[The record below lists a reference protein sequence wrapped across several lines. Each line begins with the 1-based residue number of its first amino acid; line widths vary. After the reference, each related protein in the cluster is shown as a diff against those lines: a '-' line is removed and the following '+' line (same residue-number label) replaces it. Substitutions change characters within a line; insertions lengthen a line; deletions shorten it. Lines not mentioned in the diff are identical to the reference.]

1 MYIIIVYD
9 IEVKR
14 VAKVCKYLRQH
25 LNWIQNS
32 VFEGELTKAQLARVK
47 SGLKGLTDPE
57 KDSIII
63 FQMRDARWID
73 KEIMGVDKN
82 PATNLL

>member
-1 MYIIIVYD
+1 MYIILVYD

-32 VFEGELTKAQLARVK
+32 VFEGQLTKAQLTRVK
-47 SGLKGLTDPE
+47 AGLAAITDPE
-57 KDSIII
+57 KDSVIIY
-63 FQMRDARWID
+63 QLRDARWVE
-73 KEIMGVDKN
+73 KEVMGVDKN

>member
-1 MYIIIVYD
+1 MYIILVYD
-9 IEVKR
+9 IEVPR
-14 VAKVCKYLRQH
+14 VVKVCKYLRQH

-47 SGLKGLTDPE
+47 SGLSAIIDTE
-57 KDSIII
+57 KDSVII
-63 FQMRDARWID
+63 FQLRDARWLN

>member
-1 MYIIIVYD
+1 MYIILVYD
-9 IEVKR
+9 IETKR

-47 SGLKGLTDPE
+47 AGLATITNPE
-57 KDSIII
+57 KDSVIIY
-63 FQMRDARWID
+63 QLRHAKWMK
-73 KEIMGVDKN
+73 KEVMGIDKN

>member
-1 MYIIIVYD
+1 MYIILVYD
-9 IEVKR
+9 VGVER

-32 VFEGELTKAQLARVK
+32 VFEGELTKAQFVRVK
-47 SGLKGLTDPE
+47 SGLANLTDPE
-57 KDSIII
+57 KDSVIIY
-63 FQMRDARWID
+63 QLRDARWMH
-73 KEIMGVDKN
+73 KEVMGVDKN

>member
-1 MYIIIVYD
+1 MYIILVYD
-9 IEVKR
+9 IQVER

-32 VFEGELTKAQLARVK
+32 VFEGQLTKAQMARVK
-47 SGLKGLTDPE
+47 SGLAALTNPE
-57 KDSIII
+57 YDSIII
-63 FQMRDARWID
+63 YQLRDARWMN
-73 KEIMGVDKN
+73 KEVMGVDKN

>member
-9 IEVKR
+9 IEVQR

-47 SGLKGLTDPE
+47 SGLRALTDPE

-73 KEIMGVDKN
+73 KEVMGIDKN

>member
-1 MYIIIVYD
+1 MYIILVYD

-14 VAKVCKYLRQH
+14 VGKMLKLCRRY

-32 VFEGELTKAQLARVK
+32 VFEGELTDVKLKELVHEAKAIMK
-47 SGLKGLTDPE
+47 EE

-63 FQMRDARWID
+63 FKSREEKWLEKMIVG
-73 KEIMGVDKN
+73 KEKN
-82 PATNLL
+82 KLDNVL

>member
-1 MYIIIVYD
+1 MYVIIVYD

-25 LNWIQNS
+25 LNWVQNS
-32 VFEGELTKAQLARVK
+32 VFEGQLTKAQLARVK
-47 SGLKGLTDPE
+47 AGLLA
-57 KDSIII
+57 IIDEENDAVI
-63 FQMRDARWID
+63 IYQMRDQKWVD
-73 KEIMGVDKN
+73 KNILGKDKN

>member
-1 MYIIIVYD
+1 MSTWQPYSFNRTSL
-9 IEVKR
+9 ESK
-14 VAKVCKYLRQH
+14 Q
-25 LNWIQNS
+25 
-32 VFEGELTKAQLARVK
+32 AQFARVK
-47 SGLKGLTDPE
+47 SGLAAITDPA

-63 FQMRDARWID
+63 YQLRDARWMN

>member
-1 MYIIIVYD
+1 MYIILVYD

-14 VAKVCKYLRQH
+14 VGKVCKYLRQH

-32 VFEGELTKAQLARVK
+32 VFEGQLTKAQFTRVK
-47 SGLKGLTDPE
+47 SGLAEITDPE
-57 KDSIII
+57 KDSVIIY
-63 FQMRDARWID
+63 QLRDAKWMT
-73 KEIMGVDKN
+73 KEVMGVDKN

>member
-1 MYIIIVYD
+1 MFIILVYD
-9 IEVKR
+9 IEAKR

-32 VFEGELTKAQLARVK
+32 VFEGQLTKAQLARVK
-47 SGLKGLTDPE
+47 SGLESLTDPE
-57 KDSIII
+57 YDSIII
-63 FQMRDARWID
+63 YQLRDARWVD
-73 KEIMGVDKN
+73 KEVMGVDKN

>member
-1 MYIIIVYD
+1 MFIILVYD

-32 VFEGELTKAQLARVK
+32 VFEGQLTKAQFARVK
-47 SGLKGLTDPE
+47 SGLAEITDPE
-57 KDSIII
+57 KDSVIIY
-63 FQMRDARWID
+63 QLRDAKWMT

>member
-1 MYIIIVYD
+1 MYILLVYD
-9 IEVKR
+9 VQAKR

-32 VFEGELTKAQLARVK
+32 VFEGQLTQAQLTRVK
-47 SGLKGLTDPE
+47 SGLAALTDPE
-57 KDSIII
+57 HDSVIIY
-63 FQMRDARWID
+63 QLRDARWMN
-73 KEIMGVDKN
+73 KEVIGVDKN

>member
-1 MYIIIVYD
+1 MYIILVYD
-9 IEVKR
+9 IQVER

-32 VFEGELTKAQLARVK
+32 VFEGQLTKAQLARVK
-47 SGLKGLTDPE
+47 SGLAARTNPE
-57 KDSIII
+57 YDSIIVY
-63 FQMRDARWID
+63 QLRDARWMN
-73 KEIMGVDKN
+73 KEVIGIDKN

>member
-1 MYIIIVYD
+1 MYIILVYD
-9 IEVKR
+9 IEVPR
-14 VAKVCKYLRQH
+14 VVKVCKYLRQH

-47 SGLKGLTDPE
+47 SGLSAIIDTE
-57 KDSIII
+57 KDSVII
-63 FQMRDARWID
+63 FQLRDARWLN
-73 KEIMGVDKN
+73 KEVMGVDKN

>member
-1 MYIIIVYD
+1 MFIILVYD

-32 VFEGELTKAQLARVK
+32 VFEGQLTKAQLARVK
-47 SGLKGLTDPE
+47 SGLEALTDPE
-57 KDSIII
+57 YDSIII
-63 FQMRDARWID
+63 YQLRDARWVN
-73 KEIMGVDKN
+73 KEVMGVDKN

>member
-1 MYIIIVYD
+1 MYVILVYD
-9 IEVKR
+9 IEVSR

-32 VFEGELTKAQLARVK
+32 VFEGQLTKAQFNQVK
-47 SGLKGLTDPE
+47 TGLKDITDLE
-57 KDSIII
+57 KDSVII
-63 FQMRDARWID
+63 FQLRDAKWMT
-73 KEIMGVDKN
+73 KEVLGIDKN

>member
-1 MYIIIVYD
+1 MYIILVYD
-9 IEVKR
+9 IESNR

-32 VFEGELTKAQLARVK
+32 IFEGQLTKAQLTRVK
-47 SGLKGLTDPE
+47 SGLAKLTNPE

-63 FQMRDARWID
+63 YQLRDARWMN